1 MDKIYLIF
9 FFVFGTIFSSFLC
22 VIGFRLP
29 ERINFV
35 KGSSRCDT
43 CYHKLYFYE
52 KIPILSY
59 LFQGGKCRH
68 CKNKIPIIIPI
79 CEILGATLFSI
90 AFYRFGFSYNLILAL
105 LISSLFIIV
114 LVTDVKYY
122 IIPDS
127 ILIVFSILL
136 IVVQYFNVGPKQL
149 LIHILT
155 GIGLFFVM
163 YLIMILGEKMFKKES
178 LGGADVKL
186 LFLFGLVLE
195 PMMGIVAIF
204 LASLIAL
211 PISLIVL
218 LKNKTHM
225 IPFGPFLILALIM
238 LFYSG
243 ISIDK
248 IMQFIIFK

>member
-1 MDKIYLIF
+1 MERIYLICF
-9 FFVFGTIFSSFLC
+9 FILGTIISSFLC

-29 ERINFV
+29 QKIDFV

-79 CEILGATLFSI
+79 CEILGATLFSV
-90 AFYRFGFSYNLILAL
+90 AFYRFGFSCNLVLAL
-105 LISSLFIIV
+105 LISMLFILVI
-114 LVTDVKYY
+114 VTDIKYY

-127 ILIVFSILL
+127 FLIIFSLLL
-136 IVVQYFNVGPKQL
+136 IIVQYFNVGPKQL
-149 LIHILT
+149 LFHILT
-155 GIGLFFVM
+155 GIVLFIIM
-163 YLIMILGEKMFKKES
+163 YLIMLLGEKLFKKES

-243 ISIDK
+243 ISMDR